1 MCVYYF
7 IFNLNL
13 SNSTWKLKKKES
25 KTWKTEI
32 AAIRKVPLNQ
42 CWKQRKTQ
50 IFQKKD
56 CVLVNNEVNFEK
68 YQIKIRLQLS
78 GFERKSWLR
87 MHVKRV

>member
-1 MCVYYF
+1 MF
-7 IFNLNL
+7 ITSFLTWICH
-13 SNSTWKLKKKES
+13 STWKLKKEES
-25 KTWKTEI
+25 KTWKNEI

-42 CWKQRKTQ
+42 CWKQHKTQ

-56 CVLVNNEVNFEK
+56 CVLVNNEVNFET
-68 YQIKIRLQLS
+68 YQIKIRSQLS